1 MKSSCTASAKTT
13 CLLQKNCKIVDTF
26 LPEVY
31 NGHYNIVRSKSI
43 MAVTIKDVAAL
54 AGVSTSTVSRV
65 CNNNPAI
72 SKETQER
79 VRRAMAELGYE
90 GSSPAEAPAP
100 QPIKMIG
107 IVLPPSDR
115 DAYENNFFLKAV
127 RGISQVCNQRQVATT
142 IITGSDQ
149 DELLHSVKTLHLS
162 GRIDG
167 FILLSS
173 RKQEVVMDYLCEQGI
188 LYVLVGK
195 PHESA
200 AATPCI
206 DNDNLLAGRDAADYL
221 YNLGHRRIAYLGKS
235 RDHLY
240 ASDRQAGWQLSLLL
254 HGLTMPEE
262 YRVEMD
268 HVYSNDTPLQTLLS
282 REDRPTGFVVS
293 DDLLALA
300 LERVCSK
307 IGLSIPGDISII
319 AFNNSLYSQ
328 LASPQLTSVDINS
341 YQLGQEAAAQ
351 IISYLDNPNLRTTR
365 VIVPHRIV
373 ERDSCA
379 RLCSGK

>member
-1 MKSSCTASAKTT
+1 
-13 CLLQKNCKIVDTF
+13 
-26 LPEVY
+26 
-31 NGHYNIVRSKSI
+31 

-115 DAYENNFFLKAV
+115 DAYENIFFLKAI
-127 RGISQVCNQRQVATT
+127 RGISQVCNQCQTATT
-142 IITGSDQ
+142 VITGQ
-149 DELLHSVKTLHLS
+149 DYPELLHSVKTLHLS

-167 FILLSS
+167 FIVLYS
-173 RKQEVVMDYLCEQGI
+173 RKNDVVTDYLCEHGI
-188 LYVLVGK
+188 VYVIVGK
-195 PHESA
+195 PQETA
-200 AATPCI
+200 GATPCI
-206 DNDNLLAGRDAADYL
+206 DNDNMLAGRDAADYL
-221 YNLGHRRIAYLGKS
+221 YNLGHRRIACLGKGKN
-235 RDHLY
+235 HLY
-240 ASDRQAGWQLSLLL
+240 AADRQAGWQLSMLL
-254 HGLTMPEE
+254 HGITPCPD
-262 YRVEMD
+262 YCVEME
-268 HVYSNDTPLQTLLS
+268 HVYSDDEPLVQLLS
-282 REDRPTGFVVS
+282 REDRPTAFVVS

-300 LERVCSK
+300 LERVCAK
-307 IGLSIPGDISII
+307 TGLSIPEDISII

-328 LASPQLTSVDINS
+328 LASPQLTAVDINA

-351 IISYLDNPNLRTTR
+351 VISYLENPNLRTTR

-373 ERDSCA
+373 ERSSCA
-379 RLCSGK
+379 RIEE